1 MQEEHYT
8 KSEINLMHKPMDEK
22 LDKILVQTT
31 KHNGRMDKVEKR
43 QYGFTVGLTVVVVIL
58 LPLLVWALNTIVD
71 LKSNGAIDTEK
82 VVSQLREDYILTI
95 K

>member
-1 MQEEHYT
+1 MFQ
-8 KSEINLMHKPMDEK
+8 SMNDK
-22 LDKILVQTT
+22 LDNLKAIAEDNLEQAKLT
-31 KHNGRMDKVEKR
+31 NGRVNKVERR
-43 QYGFTVGLTVVVVIL
+43 QYGFTVGLTVIVVIL

-82 VVSQLREDYILTI
+82 VVSQLREDYIITI

>member
-31 KHNGRMDKVEKR
+31 KHNGRMEIGRAHV
-43 QYGFTVGLTVVVVIL
+43 
-58 LPLLVWALNTIVD
+58 
-71 LKSNGAIDTEK
+71 
-82 VVSQLREDYILTI
+82 
-95 K
+95 